1 MLETLRFESFQPL
14 LDESFG
20 IVFEADPVA
29 ARLTNVRALTPPSTD
44 HEGRLPWSLVF
55 RVPPDASYEQG
66 IYRVHHRS
74 FGEVELFLVP
84 IGPDREGMQYEAVF
98 T

>member
-1 MLETLRFESFQPL
+1 MLESLRFESFQPL
-14 LDESFG
+14 LDESFE

-29 ARLTNVRALTPPSTD
+29 ARLTSVRALTPPSPD
-44 HEGRLPWSLVF
+44 HEGRVPWSLVF
-55 RVPPDASYEQG
+55 RVPSDASHEQG
-66 IYRVHHRS
+66 MYRVCHQGI
-74 FGEVELFLVP
+74 GEVELFLVP